1 MEMCRRIV
9 VFESPV
15 VFAAVA
21 MVCDG
26 NSESVGLIVLVK
38 VVPLCWCAYF

>member
-1 MEMCRRIV
+1 MAILRWIV
-9 VFESPV
+9 VSESPV
-15 VFAAVA
+15 FFAAVA

-26 NSESVGLIVLVK
+26 NSVGVDLLVLVK